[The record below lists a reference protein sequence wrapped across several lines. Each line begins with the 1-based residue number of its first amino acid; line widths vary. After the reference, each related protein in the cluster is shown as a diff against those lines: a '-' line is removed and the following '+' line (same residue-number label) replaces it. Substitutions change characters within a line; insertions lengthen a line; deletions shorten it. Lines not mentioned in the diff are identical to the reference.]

1 MTSDST
7 GIRHEVAGAT
17 TAGTRA
23 FGRIAGVSGIVFA
36 VAIIASQFLVGDMPS
51 AGDDVSALR
60 EYFSDNRGPH
70 QVGLVVVGL
79 AIVPLILFAVGLV
92 RSQRRSDRDGDGWS
106 SAVGA
111 FFVYAA
117 AMYSIGLIIDAG
129 LLLSYDSGVGDEL
142 LLVFWDVSTAATPM
156 MILGFGA
163 AATSVA
169 ISVLTQRTRPMWY
182 GGLGLL
188 GGVAAIL
195 SLGTLVSDSDGAAGL
210 GFVMFPLF
218 MLWLI
223 VTGVFLYRD
232 E

>member
-1 MTSDST
+1 MTSDSA
-7 GIRHEVAGAT
+7 GIHHEA
-17 TAGTRA
+17 AGTTTPGPRG
-23 FGRIAGVSGIVFA
+23 FGQIAGVSGIVFA
-36 VAIIASQFLVGDMPS
+36 IAIIVSQFLVGDMPG

-60 EYFSDNRGPH
+60 EYFDDNRGPH
-70 QVGLVVVGL
+70 QIGLVVVGL
-79 AIVPLILFAVGLV
+79 AVVPLILFTVGLV
-92 RSQRRSDRDGDGWS
+92 QSQRRSDRDGDGWS

-117 AMYSIGLIIDAG
+117 AMFSVGLIIDAG

-142 LLVFWDVSTAATPM
+142 LLAFWDVSMAATPM

-163 AATSVA
+163 AAASVA
-169 ISVLTQRTRPMWY
+169 VSVLTQRTRPMWY

-188 GGVAAIL
+188 AGVAAIL
-195 SLGTLVSDSDGAAGL
+195 SLGMLVSDSDAAAGL
-210 GFVMFPLF
+210 GFVMLPVF